1 MFHEGD
7 PATTRQTLALLP
19 IERDG
24 HQLKGGTPTPLI
36 GGAFLKANARIS
48 ADGKWMAYAANDTG
62 TFEIYVQSFPELG
75 ERVQVS
81 NGGGNLALWAP
92 RKNELYYSGA
102 SEGTLMMVPFT
113 VSNGAFVPA
122 KPRPWSQTHVFLYA
136 PDSDVWPRL
145 RPAPRRRAL
154 RRHTALA
161 VGQRRDGCESSRAA
175 VQFLRRAA
183 PRCADSLIGASATSA
198 GIHDMHMTDIPF
210 RLRPTGRPCPPP
222 DTKALRASRGPGE
235 QCTAAGFVCVWL
247 RSTPGSV
254 ADHWCTKGHIL
265 LCLEGELQT
274 EIEGSAS
281 IRADPGHELSGRGR
295 HRAASLLDTRRSEA
309 VHRGL
314 SA

>member
-122 KPRPWSQTHVFLYA
+122 KPRPWSQTTFSSTPPIVTYGPGFDLH
-136 PDSDVWPRL
+136 PDGERFAVTPPLQSASDATAASQVVL
-145 RPAPRRRAL
+145 LFNFFDEL
-154 RRHTALA
+154 RR
-161 VGQRRDGCESSRAA
+161 V
-175 VQFLRRAA
+175 A
-183 PRCADSLIGASATSA
+183 P
-198 GIHDMHMTDIPF
+198 
-210 RLRPTGRPCPPP
+210 
-222 DTKALRASRGPGE
+222 
-235 QCTAAGFVCVWL
+235 
-247 RSTPGSV
+247 
-254 ADHWCTKGHIL
+254 
-265 LCLEGELQT
+265 
-274 EIEGSAS
+274 
-281 IRADPGHELSGRGR
+281 IR
-295 HRAASLLDTRRSEA
+295 
-309 VHRGL
+309 
-314 SA
+314 